1 MGLETLKIMGLY
13 HDTLEK
19 HKLAERMPFNIKL
32 IKGELTV
39 EQYIEYLIG
48 QYFIFS
54 TIENNFQLPHP
65 ELKRSDVIKDDLI
78 ELGVTLISTSLES
91 IHKYTQY
98 LIGLSQDEVNPHIYL
113 HYLAIVFG
121 GQIIKQKIHGSG
133 RMYDFSNMEE
143 VSRSIRYIQQD
154 SWKDEV
160 NKGYDFVIDIFRE
173 LENV

>member
-1 MGLETLKIMGLY
+1 MGLY
-13 HDTLEK
+13 QDTLEK
-19 HKLAERMPFNIKL
+19 HKTAERMSFNIKM
-32 IKGELTV
+32 IKGELLV

-65 ELKRSDVIKDDLI
+65 ELKRSDVIKEDLV
-78 ELGVTLISTSLES
+78 ELGVDYISTPLES
-91 IHKYTQY
+91 IHRYTEY
-98 LIGLSQDEVNPHIYL
+98 LMGLSQDDINPHIYL

-133 RMYDFSNMEE
+133 RMYDFANMEE

-160 NKGYDFVIDIFRE
+160 NKGYDFIIDIFRE
-173 LENV
+173 LETL